1 MAKFARA
8 LVVLMGLGALLI
20 TLALW
25 LQPQTVMPKIGLSAT
40 DLAQGL
46 VGRATV
52 RADIAG
58 LFGGMGIALLLAG
71 LRKSRQWTNATLLFT
86 SCAILGRFVSLALD
100 GQSPQSWPPIMI
112 EAAIIMILLWYRTTL
127 RQR

>member
-1 MAKFARA
+1 MAKAARA
-8 LVVLMGLGALLI
+8 LVVLMGLGSLLI
-20 TLALW
+20 TLGLW
-25 LQPQTVMPKIGLSAT
+25 LQPEAVMPKIGLAAT

-71 LRKSRQWTNATLLFT
+71 VRQSRHWATTTLLFA
-86 SCAILGRFVSLALD
+86 SLAIIGRFVSLGLD
-100 GQSPQSWPPIMI
+100 GQSPQSWPPII
-112 EAAIIMILLWYRTTL
+112 VEAAIILILIWFRKTL